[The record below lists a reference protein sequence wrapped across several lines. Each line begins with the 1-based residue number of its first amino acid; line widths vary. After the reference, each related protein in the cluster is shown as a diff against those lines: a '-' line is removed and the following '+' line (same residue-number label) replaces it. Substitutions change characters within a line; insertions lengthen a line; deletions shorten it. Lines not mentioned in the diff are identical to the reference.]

1 VAPVGSGPP
10 RSSTWRLERP
20 SSGAVVRV
28 IQDRSGAS
36 DEAEIRV
43 CVLGGFS
50 SELLSSAVQAYG
62 CRGCWPLS
70 GGLTGQ
76 TACTPA
82 EGLQLE
88 QRGRA
93 QSGAAARQLSESNLR
108 GFPRA

>member
-1 VAPVGSGPP
+1 MAPVGPGPP
-10 RSSTWRLERP
+10 RSSTWGLERP
-20 SSGAVVRV
+20 SGGAVIRV
-28 IQDRSGAS
+28 VQDRGGTSG
-36 DEAEIRV
+36 EADVRV